1 MIVLKEEIAENYEK
15 MSKTQKKI
23 SNFVLQNITAVSYY
37 NIQQLAKEVGT
48 SEASILRFCTFLG
61 YKGFPEFKGA
71 IQKLAK
77 EQISMKDRLEISYKA
92 YDDKEAGIAE
102 IFRHDID
109 RIQNTLNQL
118 DMDIFFKT
126 CQEIILA
133 KKIYILAARS
143 ASALGQ
149 FFQYYLN
156 MTLGNV
162 ELITSMDCGADLLCD
177 VSKEDVV
184 IGITFSRYS
193 RITEKMFRYAYENG
207 AVTVAITDTLL
218 SPIIKNSKYYFLTET
233 SMPTYIDSFVAPLTL
248 INAILTEI
256 GRNRNIELE
265 CRLAKLDAFGK
276 HFEIFE

>member
-1 MIVLKEEIAENYEK
+1 MMKEKITENYEK

-23 SNFVLQNITAVSYY
+23 ANYVLQNITAVSYY

-61 YKGFPEFKGA
+61 YKGFPEFKA
-71 IQKLAK
+71 EIQKLAK
-77 EQISMKDRLEISYKA
+77 EQMSMKDRLEISYKA

-102 IFRHDID
+102 IFQHDID
-109 RIQNTLNQL
+109 RIQNTLHEL
-118 DMDIFFKT
+118 DMDTFFKT

-133 KKIYILAARS
+133 NKIYILAARS

-162 ELITSMDCGADLLCD
+162 ELITSMDCHADLLCD
-177 VSKEDVV
+177 ISPEDVV
-184 IGITFSRYS
+184 IGITFNRYS
-193 RITEKMFRYAYENG
+193 RITDEMYRYAYEKG
-207 AVTVAITDTLL
+207 AVTVAITDTMV
-218 SPIIKNSKYYFLTET
+218 SPIIKNSRYYFLTET
-233 SMPTYIDSFVAPLTL
+233 SMPTYLDSFVAPLVL

-265 CRLAKLDAFGK
+265 HRLSKLDAFGE
-276 HFEIFE
+276 HFSTFE